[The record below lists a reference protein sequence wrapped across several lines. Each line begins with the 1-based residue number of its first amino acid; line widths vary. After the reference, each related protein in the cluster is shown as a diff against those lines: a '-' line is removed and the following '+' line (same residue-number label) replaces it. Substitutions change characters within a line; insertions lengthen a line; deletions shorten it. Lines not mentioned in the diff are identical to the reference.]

1 MLSGIAVEGRDNE
14 LYHRLL
20 KQQTWEQQ
28 TKEQIEKDIHRT
40 MPGHI
45 LFQEAA
51 QGRQMLTNVLLA
63 YSMYNPEVGYCQ
75 GMGFITAMFL
85 MYMPEE
91 VSHCRFFIVVLDY

>member
-1 MLSGIAVEGRDNE
+1 M
-14 LYHRLL
+14 YHKLL
-20 KQQTWEQQ
+20 EQNTWEKA
-28 TKEQIEKDIHRT
+28 TKDQIVKDIHRT

-45 LFQEAA
+45 LFEEKG

-85 MYMPEE
+85 MYMTEE
-91 VSHCRFFIVVLDY
+91 VNISRKK

>member
-1 MLSGIAVEGRDNE
+1 MSGIAVEGRDRD
-14 LYHRLL
+14 LYYKLL
-20 KQQTWEQQ
+20 EQDSWHQ
-28 TKEQIEKDIHRT
+28 ATKDQIEKDIHRT

-51 QGRQMLTNVLLA
+51 QGRKMLTNVLLA

-75 GMGFITAMFL
+75 GMGFLTAMFL

-91 VSHCRFFIVVLDY
+91 VCISSSFNL